1 MYFNLVCTLNH
12 ILFLKFQTSYLSLV
26 KNFCNISMHVPCVM
40 HLHEDGHLSDQN
52 KYEVYGM
59 YNTLSHTYGKLLV
72 LISHYLVFLQSY
84 KLAVV

>member
-1 MYFNLVCTLNH
+1 
-12 ILFLKFQTSYLSLV
+12 
-26 KNFCNISMHVPCVM
+26 M